1 METATV
7 AAVETV
13 AGTACIVCK
22 GEIEA
27 SRIAFLK
34 KKNGEGFAVRK
45 CEKCAVAGR
54 KEKAERIK
62 RILDRAMQIVEDDEN
77 LGICL
82 KCESERDGCE
92 PDARNYKCEDCGE
105 REVYGAS
112 EILFMF

>member
-1 METATV
+1 
-7 AAVETV
+7 
-13 AGTACIVCK
+13 
-22 GEIEA
+22 
-27 SRIAFLK
+27 
-34 KKNGEGFAVRK
+34 
-45 CEKCAVAGR
+45 
-54 KEKAERIK
+54 
-62 RILDRAMQIVEDDEN
+62 MQIVEDDEN